1 MTFPHLPDSTP
12 FPANDT
18 HVYRQYKN
26 TFDYNMWTPDTRLK
40 LCNVNFRDDYH
51 DVVKFADD
59 DERDSYFKNLDG
71 ESVTLTS
78 AMYIARA
85 DSDGV
90 KLPVPY
96 ATMQKYNYLVID
108 FTKNIGKLPLQD
120 ADVQITYH
128 YFITDIRADSPNT
141 TTVMLERD
149 VWTDYI
155 NHVDI
160 RNLMLKRGHAPL
172 VETTPSKLLE
182 NPLENATDMLMPDV
196 SYDSENNRVATNM
209 VTNANDGELCL
220 CFAVSASLTQL
231 SAMSRSHG
239 TDITDTYPTYSDND
253 ATVHA
258 FTWGAGGVDTSNCK
272 GASTAYA
279 TADNFTSNN
288 LHVYAIDSKTI
299 TESYFDTLFKYYP
312 HILGSIKS
320 CFVMPKRCMTFSDNV
335 VINNVAW
342 YSVFGKTDNK
352 LSDIT
357 LSKNDFN
364 IPTEYA
370 NISKLYVSPYSILE
384 ITDNLGATTTLRVED
399 TGTLSIRESVSL
411 AYPLIRRMIWLNGVG
426 NDTSTEITMRQL
438 NGDSVTR
445 EIQNG
450 DIIAS
455 MLAWNIPTFAL
466 QVANT
471 DVHRMQSYNSEIK
484 QARDNSINTYEN
496 NAKSANVNQSNT
508 HASADT
514 NLANS
519 NANADT
525 ANANIHRTSASM
537 IANTATRN
545 NCNNSVTNRIN
556 TVETD
561 VKDTNNEKIQFECD
575 SHITKMTSDTLSDSA
590 LRDAS
595 YSADFDSVAASTIT
609 GFTHEAM
616 GIAGGAVSALLGD
629 VKGIGTAIGG
639 AVNVGLTSYTS
650 NVMLS
655 NNSRL
660 LNASTANATEKQTHA
675 ITFNQAVTT
684 KAKAVAT
691 DITNLTN
698 GARTDNTNAQ
708 NNRDT
713 ETTNRTSGVMN
724 SNADAT
730 KATIKENAARSN
742 ETTKSNADNSREV
755 QINNGKSILV
765 LAQHNADATYSDLN
779 VMGTTQVGAYDDLSF
794 ADSLGKHV
802 FCVKVRTQSLGALS
816 RAGDYFSR
824 FGISSSKVY
833 ARPDLNMCKH
843 FTYWESSELTIIGAR
858 VLPRFVSVLRDI
870 FERGVTVWRHADEI
884 GRVDIHKNL

>member
-1 MTFPHLPDSTP
+1 MTFPHLADSTP

-18 HVYRQYKN
+18 HVYRQYRN

-51 DVVKFADD
+51 DVVKFTDD
-59 DERDSYFKNLDG
+59 DERDAYFKNLDG
-71 ESVTLTS
+71 ESVTLTTS
-78 AMYIARA
+78 MYIARA

-120 ADVQITYH
+120 ADAQITYH

-209 VTNANDGELCL
+209 VTNANDGEMCL
-220 CFAVSASLTQL
+220 CFAVTASLTQL

-239 TDITDTYPTYSDND
+239 TDVADTDPTYSGN
-253 ATVHA
+253 AETVHD

-272 GASTAYA
+272 GASTAFA

-384 ITDNLGATTTLRVED
+384 ITDNLGSTTTLRVED
-399 TGTLSIRESVSL
+399 TGTLSIRESVTL

-484 QARDNSINTYEN
+484 QARANTINTYEN
-496 NAKSANVNQSNT
+496 NAKNANVNQSNT
-508 HASADT
+508 
-514 NLANS
+514 
-519 NANADT
+519 
-525 ANANIHRTSASM
+525 HRTSASM

-556 TVETD
+556 TVETA
-561 VKDTNNEKIQFECD
+561 VKDTNNGKIQFECD
-575 SHITKMTSDTLSDSA
+575 SHIAKMTSDTLSDSA

-629 VKGIGTAIGG
+629 VRGIGTAIGG
-639 AVNVGLTSYTS
+639 AANVGLTSYTS

-660 LNASTANATEKQTHA
+660 LNASMANATEKQTHA

-698 GARTDNTNAQ
+698 GARTDTTNAQ

-724 SNADAT
+724 
-730 KATIKENAARSN
+730 
-742 ETTKSNADNSREV
+742 SNADNSREV

-779 VMGTTQVGAYDDLSF
+779 VMGTTQVGAYGDLSF

-824 FGISSSKVY
+824 FGISSNKVY

>member
-1 MTFPHLPDSTP
+1 MTFPHLADSTP

-18 HVYRQYKN
+18 HVYRQYRN

-51 DVVKFADD
+51 DVVKFTDD
-59 DERDSYFKNLDG
+59 DERDAYFKNLDG
-71 ESVTLTS
+71 ESVTLTTS
-78 AMYIARA
+78 MYIARA

-96 ATMQKYNYLVID
+96 ATMQKYNYLLID

-120 ADVQITYH
+120 PDAQITYH

-209 VTNANDGELCL
+209 VTNANDGEMCL
-220 CFAVSASLTQL
+220 CFAVTASLTQL

-239 TDITDTYPTYSDND
+239 TDVADTYPTYSGND
-253 ATVHA
+253 ETVHD

-272 GASTAYA
+272 GASTAFA

-320 CFVMPKRCMTFSDNV
+320 CFVMPKRCMTFSGNV

-384 ITDNLGATTTLRVED
+384 ITDNLGSTTTLRVED
-399 TGTLSIRESVSL
+399 TGTLSIRESVTL

-450 DIIAS
+450 NIIAS

-484 QARDNSINTYEN
+484 QARANTINTYEN
-496 NAKSANVNQSNT
+496 NAKNANVNQSNT
-508 HASADT
+508 
-514 NLANS
+514 
-519 NANADT
+519 
-525 ANANIHRTSASM
+525 HRTSASM

-556 TVETD
+556 TVETA
-561 VKDTNNEKIQFECD
+561 VKDTNNEKIQFECN
-575 SHITKMTSDTLSDSA
+575 SHIAKMTSDTLSDSA

-595 YSADFDSVAASTIT
+595 YSADFNSVAASTTT

-629 VKGIGTAIGG
+629 VRGMGTAIGG
-639 AVNVGLTSYTS
+639 AVNVGLTSYAS

-660 LNASTANATEKQTHA
+660 LNASMANATEKQTHA

-698 GARTDNTNAQ
+698 GARTDTTNAQ

-724 SNADAT
+724 
-730 KATIKENAARSN
+730 
-742 ETTKSNADNSREV
+742 SNADNSREV

-824 FGISSSKVY
+824 FGISSNKVY

>member
-1 MTFPHLPDSTP
+1 MTFPHLADSTP

-18 HVYRQYKN
+18 HVYRQYRN

-51 DVVKFADD
+51 DVVKFTDD
-59 DERDSYFKNLDG
+59 DERDAYFKNLDG
-71 ESVTLTS
+71 ESVTLTTS
-78 AMYIARA
+78 MYIARA

-120 ADVQITYH
+120 PDAQITYH

-209 VTNANDGELCL
+209 VTNANDGEMCL
-220 CFAVSASLTQL
+220 CFAVTASLTQL

-239 TDITDTYPTYSDND
+239 TDVADTYPTYSDND
-253 ATVHA
+253 ETVHD

-272 GASTAYA
+272 GASTAFA

-384 ITDNLGATTTLRVED
+384 ITDNLGSTTTLRVED
-399 TGTLSIRESVSL
+399 TGTLSIRESVTL

-450 DIIAS
+450 NIIAS

-484 QARDNSINTYEN
+484 QARANTINTYEN
-496 NAKSANVNQSNT
+496 NAKNANVNQSNT
-508 HASADT
+508 
-514 NLANS
+514 
-519 NANADT
+519 
-525 ANANIHRTSASM
+525 HRTSASM

-575 SHITKMTSDTLSDSA
+575 SHIAKMTSDTLSDSA

-595 YSADFDSVAASTIT
+595 YSADFNSVAASTVT

-629 VKGIGTAIGG
+629 VRGIGTAIGG

-660 LNASTANATEKQTHA
+660 LNASMYNATEKQTHA

-698 GARTDNTNAQ
+698 GARTDTTNAQ

-724 SNADAT
+724 
-730 KATIKENAARSN
+730 
-742 ETTKSNADNSREV
+742 SNADNSREV

-779 VMGTTQVGAYDDLSF
+779 VMGTTQVGAYGDLSF

-824 FGISSSKVY
+824 FGISSNKVY

>member
-1 MTFPHLPDSTP
+1 MTFPHLADSTP

-18 HVYRQYKN
+18 HVYRQYRN

-51 DVVKFADD
+51 DVVKFTDD
-59 DERDSYFKNLDG
+59 DERDAYFKNLDG
-71 ESVTLTS
+71 ESVTLTTS
-78 AMYIARA
+78 MYIARA

-96 ATMQKYNYLVID
+96 ATMQKYNYLLID

-120 ADVQITYH
+120 PDAQITYH

-209 VTNANDGELCL
+209 VTNANDGEMCL
-220 CFAVSASLTQL
+220 CFAVTASLTQL

-239 TDITDTYPTYSDND
+239 TDVADTYPTYSGND
-253 ATVHA
+253 ETVHD

-272 GASTAYA
+272 GASTAFA

-384 ITDNLGATTTLRVED
+384 ITDNLGSTTTLRVED
-399 TGTLSIRESVSL
+399 TGTLSIRESVTL

-450 DIIAS
+450 NIIAS

-484 QARDNSINTYEN
+484 QARANTINTYEN
-496 NAKSANVNQSNT
+496 NAKNANVNQSNT
-508 HASADT
+508 
-514 NLANS
+514 
-519 NANADT
+519 
-525 ANANIHRTSASM
+525 HRTSASM

-556 TVETD
+556 TVETA
-561 VKDTNNEKIQFECD
+561 VKDTNNEKIQFECN
-575 SHITKMTSDTLSDSA
+575 SHIAKMTSDTLSDSA

-595 YSADFDSVAASTIT
+595 YSADFNSVAASTTT

-629 VKGIGTAIGG
+629 VRGMGTAIGG
-639 AVNVGLTSYTS
+639 AVNVGLTSYAS

-660 LNASTANATEKQTHA
+660 LNASMANATEKQTHA

-698 GARTDNTNAQ
+698 GARTDTTNAQ

-724 SNADAT
+724 
-730 KATIKENAARSN
+730 
-742 ETTKSNADNSREV
+742 SNADNSREV

-824 FGISSSKVY
+824 FGISSNKVY

>member
-1 MTFPHLPDSTP
+1 MTFPHLADSKP
-12 FPANDT
+12 FPTNDT

-51 DVVKFADD
+51 DVVKFTDD
-59 DERDSYFKNLDG
+59 DERDAYFKNLDG
-71 ESVTLTS
+71 ESVTLTTS
-78 AMYIARA
+78 MYIARA

-253 ATVHA
+253 ATVHD

-384 ITDNLGATTTLRVED
+384 ITDNLGSTTTLRVED
-399 TGTLSIRESVSL
+399 TGTLSIRESVTL

-484 QARDNSINTYEN
+484 QVRANTINTYEN
-496 NAKSANVNQSNT
+496 NAKNANVNQSNT
-508 HASADT
+508 HAS
-514 NLANS
+514 
-519 NANADT
+519 ADT

-537 IANTATRN
+537 IANTVTRN

-556 TVETD
+556 TVETN
-561 VKDTNNEKIQFECD
+561 VKDKNNEKIQFECD
-575 SHITKMTSDTLSDSA
+575 SHIAKMTSDTLSDSA

-595 YSADFDSVAASTIT
+595 YSADFDSVAASTIA
-609 GFTHEAM
+609 GFTHDAM
-616 GIAGGAVSALLGD
+616 GIAGGAASALLGD

-660 LNASTANATEKQTHA
+660 LNASMANATEKQTHA
-675 ITFNQAVTT
+675 ITFNQVVTT

-698 GARTDNTNAQ
+698 GARTDTTNAQ

-730 KATIKENAARSN
+730 KATIKENA
-742 ETTKSNADNSREV
+742 DNSREV
-755 QINNGKSILV
+755 QINNGKSTLV

>member
-1 MTFPHLPDSTP
+1 
-12 FPANDT
+12 
-18 HVYRQYKN
+18 
-26 TFDYNMWTPDTRLK
+26 MWTPDTRLK

-51 DVVKFADD
+51 DVVKFTDD
-59 DERDSYFKNLDG
+59 DERDAYFKNLDG
-71 ESVTLTS
+71 ESVTLTTS
-78 AMYIARA
+78 MYIARA

-120 ADVQITYH
+120 ADAQITYH

-209 VTNANDGELCL
+209 VTNANDGEMCL
-220 CFAVSASLTQL
+220 CFAVTASLTQL

-239 TDITDTYPTYSDND
+239 TDVADTDPTYSDND
-253 ATVHA
+253 ETVHD

-272 GASTAYA
+272 GASTAFA

-384 ITDNLGATTTLRVED
+384 ITDNLGSTTTLRVED
-399 TGTLSIRESVSL
+399 TGTLSIRESVTL

-484 QARDNSINTYEN
+484 QARANTINTYEN
-496 NAKSANVNQSNT
+496 NAKNANVNQSNT
-508 HASADT
+508 
-514 NLANS
+514 
-519 NANADT
+519 
-525 ANANIHRTSASM
+525 HRTSASM

-561 VKDTNNEKIQFECD
+561 VKNTNNEKIQFECD
-575 SHITKMTSDTLSDSA
+575 SHIAKMTSDTLSDSA

-629 VKGIGTAIGG
+629 VRGIGTAIGG
-639 AVNVGLTSYTS
+639 AANVGLTSYTS

-660 LNASTANATEKQTHA
+660 LNASMANATEKQTHA

-691 DITNLTN
+691 NITNLTN
-698 GARTDNTNAQ
+698 GARTDTTNAQ

-724 SNADAT
+724 
-730 KATIKENAARSN
+730 
-742 ETTKSNADNSREV
+742 SNADNSREV

-779 VMGTTQVGAYDDLSF
+779 VMGTTQVGAYGDLSF

-824 FGISSSKVY
+824 FGISSNKVY

>member
-1 MTFPHLPDSTP
+1 MTFPHLADSTP

-51 DVVKFADD
+51 DVVKFTDD
-59 DERDSYFKNLDG
+59 DERDAYFKNLDG
-71 ESVTLTS
+71 ESVTLTTS
-78 AMYIARA
+78 MYIARA

-253 ATVHA
+253 ATVHD

-384 ITDNLGATTTLRVED
+384 ITDNLGSTTTLRVED
-399 TGTLSIRESVSL
+399 TGTLSIRESVTL

-484 QARDNSINTYEN
+484 QVRANTINTYEN
-496 NAKSANVNQSNT
+496 NAKNANVNQSNT
-508 HASADT
+508 HAS
-514 NLANS
+514 
-519 NANADT
+519 ADT

-537 IANTATRN
+537 IANTVTRN

-561 VKDTNNEKIQFECD
+561 VKDKNNEKIQFECD
-575 SHITKMTSDTLSDSA
+575 SHIAKMSSDTLSDSA

-595 YSADFDSVAASTIT
+595 YSADFDSVAASTIA
-609 GFTHEAM
+609 GFTHDAM

-660 LNASTANATEKQTHA
+660 LNASMTNATEKQTHA
-675 ITFNQAVTT
+675 ITFNQVVTT
-684 KAKAVAT
+684 NAKAVAT

-698 GARTDNTNAQ
+698 GARTDTTNAQ

-730 KATIKENAARSN
+730 KATIKENA
-742 ETTKSNADNSREV
+742 DNSREV
-755 QINNGKSILV
+755 QINNGKSTLV

>member
-1 MTFPHLPDSTP
+1 MTFPHLADSTP

-18 HVYRQYKN
+18 HVYRQYRN

-51 DVVKFADD
+51 DVVKFTDD
-59 DERDSYFKNLDG
+59 DERDAYFKNLDG
-71 ESVTLTS
+71 ESVTLTTS
-78 AMYIARA
+78 MYIARA

-96 ATMQKYNYLVID
+96 ATMQKYNYLLID

-120 ADVQITYH
+120 PDAQITYH

-209 VTNANDGELCL
+209 VTNANDGEMCL
-220 CFAVSASLTQL
+220 CFAVTASLTQL

-239 TDITDTYPTYSDND
+239 TDVADTYPTYSGND
-253 ATVHA
+253 ETVHD

-272 GASTAYA
+272 GASTAFA

-384 ITDNLGATTTLRVED
+384 ITDNLGSTTTLRVED
-399 TGTLSIRESVSL
+399 TGTLSIRESVTL

-450 DIIAS
+450 NIIAS

-484 QARDNSINTYEN
+484 QARANTINTYEN
-496 NAKSANVNQSNT
+496 NAKNANVNQSNT
-508 HASADT
+508 
-514 NLANS
+514 
-519 NANADT
+519 
-525 ANANIHRTSASM
+525 HRTSASM

-556 TVETD
+556 TVETN
-561 VKDTNNEKIQFECD
+561 VKDKNNEKIQFECD
-575 SHITKMTSDTLSDSA
+575 SHIAKMTSDTLSDSA

-595 YSADFDSVAASTIT
+595 YAADFNSVAASTIT

-629 VKGIGTAIGG
+629 VRGIGTAIGG
-639 AVNVGLTSYTS
+639 AANVGLTSYTS

-660 LNASTANATEKQTHA
+660 LNASMANATEKQTHA
-675 ITFNQAVTT
+675 IRFNQAVTT

-698 GARTDNTNAQ
+698 GARTDTTNAQ

-724 SNADAT
+724 SNAD
-730 KATIKENAARSN
+730 
-742 ETTKSNADNSREV
+742 NSRKV

-824 FGISSSKVY
+824 FGISSNKVY

>member
-1 MTFPHLPDSTP
+1 MTFPHLADSTP

-18 HVYRQYKN
+18 HVYRQYRN
-26 TFDYNMWTPDTRLK
+26 TFDYNMWTPDTLLK

-51 DVVKFADD
+51 DVVKFTDD
-59 DERDSYFKNLDG
+59 DERDAYFKNLDG
-71 ESVTLTS
+71 ESVTLTTS
-78 AMYIARA
+78 MYIARA

-120 ADVQITYH
+120 ADAQITYH

-196 SYDSENNRVATNM
+196 SYDSENNRVAANM

-239 TDITDTYPTYSDND
+239 TDITDTDPTYSDND
-253 ATVHA
+253 ETVHA

-272 GASTAYA
+272 GASTAFA

-384 ITDNLGATTTLRVED
+384 ITDNLGSTTTLRVED
-399 TGTLSIRESVSL
+399 TGTLSIRESVTL

-484 QARDNSINTYEN
+484 QARANSINTYEN
-496 NAKSANVNQSNT
+496 NAKNANVNQSNT
-508 HASADT
+508 
-514 NLANS
+514 
-519 NANADT
+519 
-525 ANANIHRTSASM
+525 HRTSASM

-575 SHITKMTSDTLSDSA
+575 SHLTKMTSDTLSDSA

-595 YSADFDSVAASTIT
+595 YSADFNAVAASTIT

-629 VKGIGTAIGG
+629 VRGIGTAIGG

-650 NVMLS
+650 NIMLS

-660 LNASTANATEKQTHA
+660 LNASMANATEKQTHA
-675 ITFNQAVTT
+675 ITFNQDVTT

-698 GARTDNTNAQ
+698 GARTDTTNAQ

-724 SNADAT
+724 
-730 KATIKENAARSN
+730 
-742 ETTKSNADNSREV
+742 SNADNSREV

-779 VMGTTQVGAYDDLSF
+779 VMGTTQVGAYGDLSF

-824 FGISSSKVY
+824 FGISSNKVY

>member
-51 DVVKFADD
+51 DVVKFTDD
-59 DERDSYFKNLDG
+59 DERDAYFKNLDG
-71 ESVTLTS
+71 ESVTLTTS
-78 AMYIARA
+78 MYIARA

-120 ADVQITYH
+120 PDAQITYH

-196 SYDSENNRVATNM
+196 SYDSENNRVAANM

-220 CFAVSASLTQL
+220 CFAVTASLTQL
-231 SAMSRSHG
+231 SAMSNSHG
-239 TDITDTYPTYSDND
+239 TDITDTDPTYSDND
-253 ATVHA
+253 ETVHD

-272 GASTAYA
+272 GASTAFA

-384 ITDNLGATTTLRVED
+384 ITDNLGSTTTLRVED
-399 TGTLSIRESVSL
+399 TGTLSIRESVTL

-450 DIIAS
+450 NIIAS

-484 QARDNSINTYEN
+484 QARANTINTYEN
-496 NAKSANVNQSNT
+496 NAKNANVNQSNT
-508 HASADT
+508 
-514 NLANS
+514 
-519 NANADT
+519 
-525 ANANIHRTSASM
+525 HRTSASM

-575 SHITKMTSDTLSDSA
+575 SHIAKMTSDTLSDSA

-629 VKGIGTAIGG
+629 VRGIGTAIGG

-655 NNSRL
+655 KNSRL
-660 LNASTANATEKQTHA
+660 LNASMTNATEKQTHA

-698 GARTDNTNAQ
+698 GARTDTTNAQ

-724 SNADAT
+724 
-730 KATIKENAARSN
+730 
-742 ETTKSNADNSREV
+742 SNADNSREV

-779 VMGTTQVGAYDDLSF
+779 VMGTTQVGAYDNLSF

-824 FGISSSKVY
+824 FGISSNKVY

>member
-1 MTFPHLPDSTP
+1 MTFPHLADSTP

-51 DVVKFADD
+51 DVVKFTDD
-59 DERDSYFKNLDG
+59 DERDAYFKNLDG
-71 ESVTLTS
+71 ESVTLTTS
-78 AMYIARA
+78 MYIARA

-120 ADVQITYH
+120 DDVQITYH

-253 ATVHA
+253 ATVHD

-384 ITDNLGATTTLRVED
+384 ITDNLGSTTTLRVED
-399 TGTLSIRESVSL
+399 TGTLSIRESVTL

-484 QARDNSINTYEN
+484 QVRANTINTYEN
-496 NAKSANVNQSNT
+496 NAKNANVNQSNT
-508 HASADT
+508 HAS
-514 NLANS
+514 
-519 NANADT
+519 ADT

-537 IANTATRN
+537 IANTVTRN

-561 VKDTNNEKIQFECD
+561 VKDKNNEKMQFECN
-575 SHITKMTSDTLSDSA
+575 SHNAKMSSDTLSDSA

-595 YSADFDSVAASTIT
+595 YSAAFDSVAASTIA
-609 GFTHEAM
+609 GFTHDAM

-629 VKGIGTAIGG
+629 GKGTGTAIGG

-660 LNASTANATEKQTHA
+660 LNASMANATEKQTHA
-675 ITFNQAVTT
+675 ITFNQNVTT
-684 KAKAVAT
+684 NAKAVAT

-698 GARTDNTNAQ
+698 GARTDTTNAQ

-730 KATIKENAARSN
+730 KATIKENA
-742 ETTKSNADNSREV
+742 DNSREV
-755 QINNGKSILV
+755 QINNGKSTLV

>member
-1 MTFPHLPDSTP
+1 MTFPHLADSKP
-12 FPANDT
+12 FPTNDT

-51 DVVKFADD
+51 DVVKFTDD
-59 DERDSYFKNLDG
+59 DERDAYFKNLDG
-71 ESVTLTS
+71 ESVTLTTS
-78 AMYIARA
+78 MYIARA

-253 ATVHA
+253 ATVHD

-384 ITDNLGATTTLRVED
+384 ITDNLGSTTTLRVED
-399 TGTLSIRESVSL
+399 TGTLSIRESVTL

-484 QARDNSINTYEN
+484 QVRANTINTYEN
-496 NAKSANVNQSNT
+496 NAKNANVNQSNT
-508 HASADT
+508 HAS
-514 NLANS
+514 
-519 NANADT
+519 ADT

-537 IANTATRN
+537 IANTVTRN

-556 TVETD
+556 TVETN
-561 VKDTNNEKIQFECD
+561 VKDKNNEKIQFECD
-575 SHITKMTSDTLSDSA
+575 SHIAKMTSDTLSDSA

-595 YSADFDSVAASTIT
+595 YSADFDSVAASTIA
-609 GFTHEAM
+609 GFTHDAM
-616 GIAGGAVSALLGD
+616 GIAGGAASALLGD

-660 LNASTANATEKQTHA
+660 LNASMANATEKQTHA
-675 ITFNQAVTT
+675 ITFNQVVTT

-698 GARTDNTNAQ
+698 GARTDTTNAQ

-730 KATIKENAARSN
+730 KATIK
-742 ETTKSNADNSREV
+742 KNADNSREV
-755 QINNGKSILV
+755 QINNGKSTLV

>member
-12 FPANDT
+12 FPTNDT
-18 HVYRQYKN
+18 HVYRQYRN

-51 DVVKFADD
+51 DVVKFTDD
-59 DERDSYFKNLDG
+59 DERDTYFKNLDG
-71 ESVTLTS
+71 ESVTLTTS
-78 AMYIARA
+78 MYIARA

-120 ADVQITYH
+120 PDAQITYH

-209 VTNANDGELCL
+209 VTNANDGEMCL

-239 TDITDTYPTYSDND
+239 TDVADTYPTYSYND
-253 ATVHA
+253 ETVHD

-272 GASTAYA
+272 GASTAFA

-320 CFVMPKRCMTFSDNV
+320 CFVMPKRCMIFSDNV

-384 ITDNLGATTTLRVED
+384 ITDNLGSTTTLRVED
-399 TGTLSIRESVSL
+399 TGTLSIRESVTL

-438 NGDSVTR
+438 NGDAVTR

-450 DIIAS
+450 NIIAS

-484 QARDNSINTYEN
+484 QARANTINTYEN
-496 NAKSANVNQSNT
+496 NAKNANVNQSNT
-508 HASADT
+508 
-514 NLANS
+514 
-519 NANADT
+519 
-525 ANANIHRTSASM
+525 HRTSASM

-595 YSADFDSVAASTIT
+595 YSADFDSVAASTIA

-616 GIAGGAVSALLGD
+616 GLAGGAVSALLGD

-660 LNASTANATEKQTHA
+660 LNASMENATEKQTHA

-698 GARTDNTNAQ
+698 GARTDTTNAQ

-724 SNADAT
+724 
-730 KATIKENAARSN
+730 
-742 ETTKSNADNSREV
+742 SNADNSREV

-824 FGISSSKVY
+824 FGISSNKVY

>member
-1 MTFPHLPDSTP
+1 MTFPHLADSTP

-18 HVYRQYKN
+18 HVYRQYRN

-51 DVVKFADD
+51 DVVKFTDD
-59 DERDSYFKNLDG
+59 DERDAYFKNLDG
-71 ESVTLTS
+71 ESVTLTTS
-78 AMYIARA
+78 MYIARA

-120 ADVQITYH
+120 ADAQITYH

-239 TDITDTYPTYSDND
+239 TDITDTDPTYSDND
-253 ATVHA
+253 ETVHA

-272 GASTAYA
+272 GASTAFA

-384 ITDNLGATTTLRVED
+384 ITDNLGSTTTLRVED
-399 TGTLSIRESVSL
+399 TGTLSIRESVTL

-484 QARDNSINTYEN
+484 QARANSINTYEN
-496 NAKSANVNQSNT
+496 NAKNANVNQSNT
-508 HASADT
+508 
-514 NLANS
+514 
-519 NANADT
+519 
-525 ANANIHRTSASM
+525 HRTSASM

-556 TVETD
+556 TVETA
-561 VKDTNNEKIQFECD
+561 VKDTNNGKIQFECD
-575 SHITKMTSDTLSDSA
+575 SHIAKMTSDTLSDSA

-595 YSADFDSVAASTIT
+595 YSADFNSVAASTIT

-629 VKGIGTAIGG
+629 VRGIGTAIGG
-639 AVNVGLTSYTS
+639 AANVGLTSYTS

-660 LNASTANATEKQTHA
+660 LNASMANATEKQTHA

-698 GARTDNTNAQ
+698 GARTDTTNAQ

-724 SNADAT
+724 SNAD
-730 KATIKENAARSN
+730 
-742 ETTKSNADNSREV
+742 NSRKV

-779 VMGTTQVGAYDDLSF
+779 VMGTTQVGAYGDLSF

-824 FGISSSKVY
+824 FGISSNKVY

>member
-18 HVYRQYKN
+18 HVYRQYRN

-40 LCNVNFRDDYH
+40 LCNVDFRDDYH
-51 DVVKFADD
+51 DVVKFTDD
-59 DERDSYFKNLDG
+59 DERDAYFKNLDG
-71 ESVTLTS
+71 ESVTLTTS
-78 AMYIARA
+78 MYIARA

-120 ADVQITYH
+120 PDAQITYH

-209 VTNANDGELCL
+209 VTNANDGEMCL
-220 CFAVSASLTQL
+220 CFAVTASLTQL

-239 TDITDTYPTYSDND
+239 TDVADTYPTYSDND
-253 ATVHA
+253 ETVHD

-272 GASTAYA
+272 GASTAFA

-335 VINNVAW
+335 VIDNVAW

-384 ITDNLGATTTLRVED
+384 ITDNLGSTTTLRVED
-399 TGTLSIRESVSL
+399 TGTLSIRESVTL

-450 DIIAS
+450 NIIAS

-484 QARDNSINTYEN
+484 QARANTINTYEN
-496 NAKSANVNQSNT
+496 NAKNANVNQSNT
-508 HASADT
+508 
-514 NLANS
+514 
-519 NANADT
+519 
-525 ANANIHRTSASM
+525 HRTSASM

-545 NCNNSVTNRIN
+545 NCNNSVTNLIN

-575 SHITKMTSDTLSDSA
+575 SHIAKMTSDTLSDSA

-595 YSADFDSVAASTIT
+595 YSADFESVAASTIT

-629 VKGIGTAIGG
+629 VRGIGTAIGG

-660 LNASTANATEKQTHA
+660 LNASTTNATEKQTHA

-698 GARTDNTNAQ
+698 GARTDTTNAQ

-724 SNADAT
+724 SNAD
-730 KATIKENAARSN
+730 
-742 ETTKSNADNSREV
+742 NSREV
-755 QINNGKSILV
+755 QINNGKSILA

-779 VMGTTQVGAYDDLSF
+779 VMGTTQVGAYGDLSF

-824 FGISSSKVY
+824 FGISSNKVY

-843 FTYWESSELTIIGAR
+843 FTYWESSELTIIGAH

>member
-18 HVYRQYKN
+18 HVYRQYRN
-26 TFDYNMWTPDTRLK
+26 TFDYNMWTPDTLLK

-51 DVVKFADD
+51 DVVKFTDD
-59 DERDSYFKNLDG
+59 DERDAYFKNLDG
-71 ESVTLTS
+71 ESVTLTTS
-78 AMYIARA
+78 MYIARA

-120 ADVQITYH
+120 SDAQITYH

-253 ATVHA
+253 ETVHD

-384 ITDNLGATTTLRVED
+384 ITDNLGSTTTLRVED
-399 TGTLSIRESVSL
+399 TGTLSIRESVTL

-484 QARDNSINTYEN
+484 QVRANTINTYEN
-496 NAKSANVNQSNT
+496 NAKNANVNQSNT
-508 HASADT
+508 HAS
-514 NLANS
+514 
-519 NANADT
+519 ADT

-537 IANTATRN
+537 IANTVTRN

-561 VKDTNNEKIQFECD
+561 VKDKNNEKIQFECD
-575 SHITKMTSDTLSDSA
+575 SHIAKMSSDTLSDSA

-595 YSADFDSVAASTIT
+595 YSADFDSVAASTIA
-609 GFTHEAM
+609 GFTHDAM

-629 VKGIGTAIGG
+629 AKGIGTAIGG
-639 AVNVGLTSYTS
+639 AANVGLTSYTS

-660 LNASTANATEKQTHA
+660 LNASMANATEKQTHA

-684 KAKAVAT
+684 NAKAVAT

-730 KATIKENAARSN
+730 KATIKENA
-742 ETTKSNADNSREV
+742 DNSREV
-755 QINNGKSILV
+755 QINNGKSTLV